1 MNYFRLNDEG
11 KMISILKL
19 DVEGYEFQ
27 VLPQLLQGS
36 MFNLIYQT
44 IVEIHSDDKNQRT
57 DEDMTTMLKNLE
69 ALHGIG
75 NRIID
80 YNPNFTMG
88 RLFSSSQYYTNFD
101 ITLHK
106 YLR

>member
-1 MNYFRLNDEG
+1 
-11 KMISILKL
+11 MISILKL

-57 DEDMTTMLKNLE
+57 DEDMNSMLK
-69 ALHGIG
+69 I
-75 NRIID
+75 
-80 YNPNFTMG
+80 M
-88 RLFSSSQYYTNFD
+88 
-101 ITLHK
+101 
-106 YLR
+106 

>member
-1 MNYFRLNDEG
+1 
-11 KMISILKL
+11 MISILKL

-27 VLPQLLQGS
+27 VLPQLLQRS
-36 MFNLIYQT
+36 MFNLICQT
-44 IVEIHSDDKNQRT
+44 IVEIHSDNKNQRT
-57 DEDMTTMLKNLE
+57 GEDMTSMLKNLE
-69 ALHGIG
+69 ALHEIG

-106 YLR
+106 NM